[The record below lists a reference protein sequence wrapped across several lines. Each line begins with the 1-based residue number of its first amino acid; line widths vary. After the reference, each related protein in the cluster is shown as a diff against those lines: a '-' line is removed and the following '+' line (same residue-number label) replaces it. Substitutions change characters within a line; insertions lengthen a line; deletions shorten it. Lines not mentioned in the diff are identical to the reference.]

1 MVLKLNFEKPDGR
14 FRNTR
19 KSQAGKRKKKKK
31 FSAVNMR
38 RTESDLKLN
47 CCLRSAAEVPT

>member
-1 MVLKLNFEKPDGR
+1 MVLKLHFEKSDGR

-19 KSQAGKRKKKKK
+19 KSQAGKRKKKK